1 MHVVQRIN
9 KGDAMRSFTIPF
21 DGVSD
26 ADLQFCNAYESE
38 DDGTII
44 VDAIRSDGKNMK
56 KQQSL
61 KWPWAQS
68 LQQYE
73 ATASKKSLWRYTVN
87 TKSGAITKTCLSDLQ
102 TSFAVV
108 NPEFSTQKHNYIYAA
123 VGSMGSD
130 VAPPQGIAKIN
141 VNTKEVDSWFPK
153 DYEFCGEPM
162 FANRKTANDGD
173 TSSVEEDYGYILTV
187 LYNGKNQESEVLV
200 FNAEQISSGP
210 ITRIPLGI
218 QIPHGL
224 HGCFTSSDEAT
235 WSEEEIN
242 RRSKLADKMESRGN
256 MWNEVKSDFSGL
268 GLRLDDFEE
277 YFGDIL

>member
-1 MHVVQRIN
+1 
-9 KGDAMRSFTIPF
+9 MRSFTIPF
-21 DGVSD
+21 DGISD
-26 ADLQFCNAYESE
+26 AELQFCNAYESE

-61 KWPWAQS
+61 KWSWARS

-73 ATASKKSLWRYTVN
+73 ATSSKKSLWRYTVN
-87 TKSGAITKTCLSDLQ
+87 PKSGAISKTCLSDLH
-102 TSFAVV
+102 TSFGVV
-108 NPEFSTQKHNYIYAA
+108 NPEFSTQKHNYIYSA

-153 DYEFCGEPM
+153 EHEFCGEPM
-162 FANRKTANDGD
+162 YANRKKADDDDATVA
-173 TSSVEEDYGYILTV
+173 EDYGYILTV
-187 LYNGKNQESEVLV
+187 LYNGKSQKSEVLV
-200 FNAEQISSGP
+200 FNAQMISSGP
-210 ITRIPLGI
+210 IARIPLGI